1 MSASDTTSPTAL
13 CLTSVGSSLVPSKQ
27 PIPRP
32 GGGETLV
39 RVHATGLLP
48 LDQKLRD
55 LGVFNISSRLPIT
68 LGIDVVGEVVEHGPQ
83 PSNTQV
89 PTSYP
94 AVGTKVLFQ
103 GNLRRRHAGGLA
115 SFVLANTE
123 YLIPVPETISVVE
136 AATLVTNPFTAA
148 LSLFHQSGL
157 DFPFPGT
164 DPIFGT
170 IALTWL
176 SSAPVLP
183 SGLSSFGLRPLLV
196 SEPS

>member
-39 RVHATGLLP
+39 RVHAAGLLP

-83 PSNTQV
+83 PSNT
-89 PTSYP
+89 
-94 AVGTKVLFQ
+94 
-103 GNLRRRHAGGLA
+103 
-115 SFVLANTE
+115 
-123 YLIPVPETISVVE
+123 PVPSCILPLGPKSSFKAIS
-136 AATLVTNPFTAA
+136 AALTLVA
-148 LSLFHQSGL
+148 
-157 DFPFPGT
+157 
-164 DPIFGT
+164 
-170 IALTWL
+170 
-176 SSAPVLP
+176 
-183 SGLSSFGLRPLLV
+183 
-196 SEPS
+196 